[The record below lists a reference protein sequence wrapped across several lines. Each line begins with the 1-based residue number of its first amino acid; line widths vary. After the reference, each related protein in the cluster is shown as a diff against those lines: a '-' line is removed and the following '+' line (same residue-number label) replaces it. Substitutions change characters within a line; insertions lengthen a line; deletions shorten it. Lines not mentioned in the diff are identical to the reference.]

1 MRGSMGKTQDV
12 RRRGLYLKEGN
23 KVKQVHNWQ
32 LGRQME
38 YPHEAAYPEEQFAFV
53 INTNRC
59 IACQT
64 CTMACKSTWTFNKGQ
79 EQMWWANV
87 ETKPYGGYPKW
98 WDMKT
103 LELLEKADPE
113 GQVWSGKVSDD
124 EQKPY
129 GVFHGQ
135 TIFEAADKAMTP
147 ESSRVLGYLPT
158 DEEWNAPNL
167 YEDNPRGKNGERDK
181 LDATGVQLPE
191 HSTWFF
197 YLARICNHCSYP
209 ACLAA
214 CPRNAIYKRPEDGI
228 VLIDQKECRGYRKC
242 VEACPYKKA
251 MYRGNTRIAEKCI
264 GCYPRVE
271 GTDPESGGEP
281 METRCMAACIGQVRM
296 QGLVK
301 MLEDGRWAEDRQHP
315 LYYLIHVAKVALP
328 LYPQFGTE
336 PNGFYI
342 PPRWVP
348 REYLRQM
355 FGPGVDRAVD
365 RYASPDRELLA
376 VLQLFRKSS
385 HIIYRYEIEEGPL
398 IYEGELRGRP
408 ITIYDDTVI
417 AFGQDGKELF
427 RTTVEEPLHIRP
439 EKHANTI

>member
-1 MRGSMGKTQDV
+1 M
-12 RRRGLYLKEGN
+12 
-23 KVKQVHNWQ
+23 KQVHNWQ
-32 LGRQME
+32 LGREME
-38 YPHEAAYPEEQFAFV
+38 YPHEGAYPEEQFAFV
-53 INTNRC
+53 VNTNRC

-98 WDMKT
+98 WDIKT
-103 LELLEKADPE
+103 LKLLEEADPD
-113 GQVWSGKVSDD
+113 GQVWSGQVSDD
-124 EQKPY
+124 SRKPY
-129 GVFHGQ
+129 GVFAGK

-158 DEEWNAPNL
+158 DEEWNAPNI
-167 YEDNPRGKNGERDK
+167 YEDNPVGKPGERNR
-181 LDATGVQLPE
+181 LDDTGVQLPE

-242 VEACPYKKA
+242 VEACPYKKV
-251 MYRGNTRIAEKCI
+251 MYRGNTRISEKCI
-264 GCYPRVE
+264 ACYPRVE
-271 GTDPESGGEP
+271 GTDPESNGQP

-301 MLEDGRWAEDRQHP
+301 MTDDGRWREDRQHP

-336 PNGFYI
+336 PNGYYI

-355 FGPGVDRAVD
+355 FGPGVDRAVE
-365 RYASPDRELLA
+365 RYANPDRELLD

-385 HIIYRYEIEEGPL
+385 QIIYRYEIEEGPL

-417 AFGQDGKELF
+417 AFGQDGKEIF
-427 RTTVEEPLHIRP
+427 RTTVEEPFHIRP
-439 EKHANTI
+439 NQHANSI